1 MSKFTKIVALLMAL
15 VLCLSFAAC
24 GGKDEPETTTAPEAT
39 EQADAPIDEQT
50 TAPAQAD
57 TEDETQAEG
66 DVTTEAVTEAEGEA
80 TTEAASESESKSE
93 ADSTKVNAT
102 TAAKTTTP
110 AKTTTAANVTA
121 PTNAPAASKKPEG
134 TAAIVEYFNTAVN
147 KVKTNAKS
155 VQQKYVNNYLAA
167 SATVPSGLSGIYK
180 MLGGDEWLD
189 GMLKDNSQGSATFS
203 TKADIQAKF
212 PVEGMTW
219 ASKLTAAD
227 VKSATCTE
235 ANGVYTITIIT
246 KPDGK
251 SSTIDYGQGH
261 APKALNA
268 VPPRIIND
276 NIPGIATSITGTA
289 AMNYPFGKVVITV
302 DAATGNVKTADY
314 DVQWTINFDKAG
326 AIIPLGT
333 KSSYVVTF

>member
-1 MSKFTKIVALLMAL
+1 MSKLTKFAALLMAL

-24 GGKDEPETTTAPEAT
+24 GGKEEPETTTDPAT
-39 EQADAPIDEQT
+39 EVTEDVNATTVADET
-50 TAPAQAD
+50 TAAD
-57 TEDETQAEG
+57 VEETSAADETTAAVEETTAAEDETT
-66 DVTTEAVTEAEGEA
+66 VAVEE
-80 TTEAASESESKSE
+80 TTEAA
-93 ADSTKVNAT
+93 A
-102 TAAKTTTP
+102 
-110 AKTTTAANVTA
+110 
-121 PTNAPAASKKPEG
+121 KKPEG

-147 KVKTNAKS
+147 KVKTDAKS
-155 VQQKYVNNYLAA
+155 VQQKHVTNYLAA
-167 SATVPSGLSGIYK
+167 SPTVPSVLASIYK

-189 GMLKDNSQGSATFS
+189 GMLVDNSQGAATYS
-203 TKADIQAKF
+203 TKADIKAKF
-212 PVEGMTW
+212 PVENQTW
-219 ASKLTAAD
+219 GSKLTAAD

-235 ANGVYTITIIT
+235 KNGVYTITIET

-251 SSTIDYGQGH
+251 SSTVDYGQGH

-268 VPPRIIND
+268 VPPRVIND

-289 AMNYPFGKVVITV
+289 AMNYPYGKVVITV

-333 KSSYVVTF
+333 RSSYVVTF

>member
-1 MSKFTKIVALLMAL
+1 MSKFTKIAALLMAL

-24 GGKDEPETTTAPEAT
+24 GGKDEPETTVPADETTVADV
-39 EQADAPIDEQT
+39 QADAT
-50 TAPAQAD
+50 TAA
-57 TEDETQAEG
+57 ED
-66 DVTTEAVTEAEGEA
+66 D
-80 TTEAASESESKSE
+80 TTEAAPVEE
-93 ADSTKVNAT
+93 DSSAAEET
-102 TAAKTTTP
+102 TAAE
-110 AKTTTAANVTA
+110 ADETTAAEGEETTA
-121 PTNAPAASKKPEG
+121 AAAKKPET
-134 TAAIVEYFNTAVN
+134 TAEVVEYFNTAVN

-155 VQQKYVNNYLAA
+155 VQQKYVNNYLA
-167 SATVPSGLSGIYK
+167 SPATVPSGLSGIYK

-189 GMLKDNSQGSATFS
+189 GMLKDNSQGSATYTS
-203 TKADIQAKF
+203 KADIQAKF

-227 VKSATCTE
+227 VKSATCKE

-246 KPDGK
+246 KEDGK

-261 APKALNA
+261 TPKALNA

-276 NIPGIATSITGTA
+276 NIPSIATSITGTA
-289 AMNYPFGKVVITV
+289 AMNYPLGKVVITV

-333 KSSYVVTF
+333 RSSYVVTF

>member
-1 MSKFTKIVALLMAL
+1 MKKTTKLLALLMAL

-24 GGKDEPETTTAPEAT
+24 GGKEEPETTTAPDEVTEAVDAT
-39 EQADAPIDEQT
+39 TVADET
-50 TAPAQAD
+50 TA
-57 TEDETQAEG
+57 AEG
-66 DVTTEAVTEAEGEA
+66 DTTAADETTAAEETTAADAEETTAAEGET
-80 TTEAASESESKSE
+80 TTEAA
-93 ADSTKVNAT
+93 A
-102 TAAKTTTP
+102 
-110 AKTTTAANVTA
+110 
-121 PTNAPAASKKPEG
+121 KKPET
-134 TAAIVEYFNTAVN
+134 TAEVVAYFNTAVN

-167 SATVPSGLSGIYK
+167 PATVPSVLNGVYK

-189 GMLKDNSQGSATFS
+189 GMLKDNSQGAATFS
-203 TKADIQAKF
+203 TKADIKHGF
-212 PVEGMTW
+212 PVEDQTW

-235 ANGVYTITIIT
+235 ANGVYTITILT
-246 KPDGK
+246 KADGK
-251 SSTIDYGQGH
+251 SSTVDYGQGH
-261 APKALNA
+261 NPKALNA
-268 VPPRIIND
+268 VPPRVIND

-289 AMNYPFGKVVITV
+289 SMNYPYGKIVITV